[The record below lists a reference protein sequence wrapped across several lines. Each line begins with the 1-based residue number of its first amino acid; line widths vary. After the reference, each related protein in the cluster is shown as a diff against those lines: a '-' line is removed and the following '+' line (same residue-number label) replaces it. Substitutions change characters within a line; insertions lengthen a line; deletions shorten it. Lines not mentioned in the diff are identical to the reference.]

1 MGNTIN
7 WTEKGYESREDY
19 IRDMAESNGL
29 SYLDAEMLADLLGDD
44 ELFDGF
50 VTGLEDMADMSSC
63 FE

>member
-1 MGNTIN
+1 MSNTIN

-19 IRDMAESNGL
+19 IRDQAESNGL
-29 SYLDAEMLADLLGDD
+29 CYEDAEMLADLLGDD

-50 VTGLEDMADMSSC
+50 VTGLEDMSSMSSC